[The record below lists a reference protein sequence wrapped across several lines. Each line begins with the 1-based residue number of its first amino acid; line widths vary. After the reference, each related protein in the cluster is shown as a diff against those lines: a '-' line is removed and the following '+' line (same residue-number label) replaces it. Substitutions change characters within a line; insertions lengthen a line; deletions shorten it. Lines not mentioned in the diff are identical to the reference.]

1 MNITWISL
9 ALLGLFFITL
19 FVNALGARGFFNG
32 KGQAEVSANY
42 QTYITPNN
50 FAFSIW
56 GVIYSLLLLTL
67 LYLFLQRTDPAVATV
82 IASLAGL
89 FVLASV
95 FNMAWIVSFSYE
107 KMGIS
112 TIFIFG
118 MMLSL
123 MTIIGRLQALNPSF
137 IRSLAAL
144 SFTLYA
150 SWVLIAT
157 FINFATFFIQKEWNR
172 FGLSDSFWTIVI
184 LLVTILFASFYVFIY
199 QNAAFPIALAWAF
212 YGILDAYREGRV
224 EPSQKESIQKVLK
237 AGMVIFGLLIIFSF
251 IKNDW
256 AILPT

>member
-1 MNITWISL
+1 MNTTWVSL

-19 FVNALGARGFFNG
+19 LVNALGARGFFNG

-42 QTYITPNN
+42 QSYITPNN

-56 GVIYSLLLLTL
+56 GVIYSLLLVTL
-67 LYLFLQRTDPAVATV
+67 IYLFLQRTDPAVATV
-82 IASLAGL
+82 IDSVSGL
-89 FVLASV
+89 FVIASIL
-95 FNMAWIVSFSYE
+95 NMAWIVSFSYE

-123 MTIIGRLQALNPSF
+123 MTIIERLYALSPSF
-137 IRSLAAL
+137 VRSLTSL
-144 SFTLYA
+144 SFSLYA

-184 LLVTILFASFYVFIY
+184 LLLTILFASSYVFIY
-199 QNAAFPIALAWAF
+199 QNAVFPIALAWAF
-212 YGILDAYREGRV
+212 YGILDAYRKGKV
-224 EPSQKESIQKVLK
+224 EPSQKESIQKVLR
-237 AGMVIFGLLIIFSF
+237 AGIVIFSLF
-251 IKNDW
+251 IVFTFVRNGW
-256 AILPT
+256 MILPN